1 MRHGHIYNISMLFQ
15 ALTNSAESKFYRGKM
30 RFLGLLSL
38 VALIFLLSF
47 RSLIHQQVL
56 VGEGAASS
64 GLFLHEGDRR
74 RQHQHAREW
83 EEERKKMRWFMVR
96 DYAHARRHTPRNNRL
111 DP

>member
-1 MRHGHIYNISMLFQ
+1 
-15 ALTNSAESKFYRGKM
+15 M

-56 VGEGAASS
+56 VGEGAAAS
-64 GLFLHEGDRR
+64 GFLHCSDGRR
-74 RQHQHAREW
+74 RQHAREW

-96 DYAHARRHTPRNNRL
+96 DYAHARRHAPRNNRL

>member
-1 MRHGHIYNISMLFQ
+1 
-15 ALTNSAESKFYRGKM
+15 M

-56 VGEGAASS
+56 VGEGAVANGFFHDS
-64 GLFLHEGDRR
+64 DRR
-74 RQHQHAREW
+74 RQHAKEW

-96 DYAHARRHTPRNNRL
+96 DYAHARRHTPRNN
-111 DP
+111 

>member
-1 MRHGHIYNISMLFQ
+1 
-15 ALTNSAESKFYRGKM
+15 M

-38 VALIFLLSF
+38 VALIFFLSF

-56 VGEGAASS
+56 VGEGAAAS
-64 GLFLHEGDRR
+64 GFLHGSGGDRR
-74 RQHQHAREW
+74 RQHAREW

-96 DYAHARRHTPRNNRL
+96 DYAHARRHEPRNNRL

>member
-1 MRHGHIYNISMLFQ
+1 
-15 ALTNSAESKFYRGKM
+15 M

-56 VGEGAASS
+56 VGEGAAAS
-64 GLFLHEGDRR
+64 GFLHGSGGDGRR
-74 RQHQHAREW
+74 QHAREW

-96 DYAHARRHTPRNNRL
+96 DYAHARRHEPRNNRL